1 MTEYGE
7 ILGISGQ
14 RSLVSQRLASGQPAV
29 TNPHQAPASNQA
41 LAPAPGNQHSAAPV

>member
-29 TNPHQAPASNQA
+29 TNPP
-41 LAPAPGNQHSAAPV
+41 PGPSVEPGLGSGTG